1 MKHQVI
7 EGTEKEII
15 RLQEE
20 LGKAKLG
27 REVLSNELLIYDDT
41 MKIDIP
47 LHPIMFL
54 LNPDARNELKQKLDF
69 TSHYVP
75 IKSWKPGR
83 RFE

>member
-27 REVLSNELLIYDDT
+27 REVLSNELLIT
-41 MKIDIP
+41 MI
-47 LHPIMFL
+47 
-54 LNPDARNELKQKLDF
+54 R
-69 TSHYVP
+69 
-75 IKSWKPGR
+75 
-83 RFE
+83 